1 LKGKVKF
8 VSDVKR
14 RRGESFES
22 LFRRFSRRVQ
32 LSGRLLQARKYRSH
46 LPEPSQN
53 SEKRSALRRIAIGKK
68 REYLIKT
75 GKLVEDKK
83 QHRRTS

>member
-1 LKGKVKF
+1 MAE
-8 VSDVKR
+8 VKR

-32 LSGRLLQARKYRSH
+32 LSGRLLQARKYRFYS
-46 LPEPSQN
+46 PQPGEN

-68 REYLIKT
+68 RDYLIKI
-75 GKLVEDKK
+75 GKLVEEKK
-83 QHRRTS
+83 HRSMH